1 MPHNLDHCYCQ
12 SAGIDQGP
20 SRLTAL
26 TAQVCVSP
34 ELQRQQQQIPT
45 HSRPESPNR
54 RSTRARDRL
63 HGAMTSGSISVAAT
77 ACAVLDCLDAAC
89 TGGASSA
96 DRLGDHFRAHGAHRH
111 HDTVFRP
118 LKIRVVRG
126 GRIASAMPRK
136 SPTSRSHGSDLQRS
150 TGSLRP
156 SSTSSGLGSMTSGR
170 SGLDSAS
177 STRSRGAPATPV
189 LLFNSYAALSHAR
202 SAMCYSHLVAPPP
215 PGRRT
220 AGARL
225 VATAPAVEMAPL
237 RDPVTKAMVL
247 GTPVHFQYL
256 HRRRRWEPQLPPV
269 EHTDAP
275 PAQEAPVHVE
285 TKVVPEPEI
294 EVDLAL
300 PDIPS
305 TRRTSKPKPTAVPA
319 VPAGPVEPI
328 YHPVRRQS
336 LMSKPKI
343 TATAADESDDDE
355 EEDDEDDQGETTEPS
370 PPDAEPAPP
379 PPEEED
385 DVDDVSDDLFPLL
398 PSRLSLASSMAGSDL
413 ASRKSSGT
421 PRLPIHGLLAHPIR
435 LVDPRVL
442 DMLDGERE
450 ALVSGLL
457 ELHTKLEQG
466 IDALD
471 PAYDALDVGTAD
483 PQLKSRVGTSIDD
496 DETLFQFMSDFL
508 LLLMV
513 QRERLT
519 GVRSVQY
526 AAQLEEVQ
534 ANPADAIRH
543 QAWTLYKYLHLVQRP
558 LIPGKV
564 MAQLLE
570 LGAEFSAC
578 LEGDMRPHHHGGGS
592 EHHGVGGE
600 EDVSVT
606 QHRLFRRR
614 LRMILRRH
622 FKRCSTLAVG
632 QFKAVLGHLSRFAH
646 VAEMIHDAPE
656 TDPDD
661 TYAAAVAML
670 TRLPVLFLP
679 LLVQPGWMDLVPT
692 SLKVMQLP
700 MSITTKHM
708 PASLRPTT
716 ARSMDENAHS
726 MASTPGLTPGSAAFW
741 HRHLQRDPRLRAQST
756 TDAVP
761 FLHALIKGLGP
772 PNRADRSLMDLT
784 SRRPG
789 TGYAEP
795 AAAHAPL
802 LGPGWAMDHTPD
814 ASASTLAL
822 AIAAN
827 NTVLPSPPAGTPCTL
842 SPAASIAALPTVS
855 DDGGTWS
862 PASPDTTRPVSAYP
876 VLNDRRAAA
885 HAGIRSA
892 GAPPAARSAIT
903 VTSVSRARTS
913 SFAQRVLVRHGS
925 ASGPSSAQPRP
936 HTAGTDLPPLPITT
950 TTVASRRTSRAPP
963 SADRSGTPSAPSTR
977 DGSALHT
984 RVVATIPADLVAR
997 AAALIAYLITHSD
1010 LLLDAAAVRALRLD
1024 RDLRRAEADPAAS
1037 APAGASAPMSAG
1049 PLADPPATAPS
1060 RRGGG
1065 GGARRGSVMVAAA
1078 AAVTATA
1085 VRARAN
1091 KDRLVPPKVGNGNG
1105 GPTTAPSPGVFAD
1118 RHEAADPFPLMAS
1131 ALHQG
1136 RRTAGS

>member
-1 MPHNLDHCYCQ
+1 
-12 SAGIDQGP
+12 
-20 SRLTAL
+20 
-26 TAQVCVSP
+26 
-34 ELQRQQQQIPT
+34 
-45 HSRPESPNR
+45 
-54 RSTRARDRL
+54 
-63 HGAMTSGSISVAAT
+63 MTSSSISVTAT

-96 DRLGDHFRAHGAHRH
+96 DRLSDHFRAHGAHHH
-111 HDTVFRP
+111 HDAVFRP

-126 GRIASAMPRK
+126 GRIASAMPRPPK
-136 SPTSRSHGSDLQRS
+136 SSTPRSHCSDLLRS

-156 SSTSSGLGSMTSGR
+156 SSTSSGFGSTMSGR
-170 SGLDSAS
+170 SGLDSAA
-177 STRSRGAPATPV
+177 STRSRGPPATPV

-202 SAMCYSHLVAPPP
+202 PAICYSHLVVPPP

-220 AGARL
+220 VGARL
-225 VATAPAVEMAPL
+225 VATAPAVETAPL

-269 EHTDAP
+269 EHVDAAP
-275 PAQEAPVHVE
+275 VHEAPAHVE

-294 EVDLAL
+294 KIELTL
-300 PDIPS
+300 PNIAAP
-305 TRRTSKPKPTAVPA
+305 RRTSKPKPSAVPTL
-319 VPAGPVEPI
+319 PAAPVEPS
-328 YHPVRRQS
+328 YQPARRQS
-336 LMSKPKI
+336 IMSKPKI
-343 TATAADESDDDE
+343 TATAADESDDE
-355 EEDDEDDQGETTEPS
+355 EEDEDDDDGGEPAEPS
-370 PPDAEPAPP
+370 PPYAEPAPP
-379 PPEEED
+379 PPDEEE
-385 DVDDVSDDLFPLL
+385 DVDDVPDDLFPLL

-413 ASRKSSGT
+413 ASPKSSGV

-457 ELHTKLEQG
+457 DLHTKLEQG

-471 PAYDALDVGTAD
+471 PAYDAVDAGVAD
-483 PQLKSRVGTSIDD
+483 PILKTRVGTSTDD

-558 LIPGKV
+558 LIPGKI

-578 LEGDMRPHHHGGGS
+578 LEGDMRPRHHGGG
-592 EHHGVGGE
+592 EHHGAAGE

-656 TDPDD
+656 MHADD

-670 TRLPVLFLP
+670 ARLPVLFLP
-679 LLVQPGWMDLVPT
+679 LLVQPGWTDLVPT
-692 SLKVMQLP
+692 ALKVTQLP

-716 ARSMDENAHS
+716 AGSMDEHAHS

-756 TDAVP
+756 ADAAP
-761 FLHALIKGLGP
+761 FLHALITGLGP
-772 PNRADRSLMDLT
+772 PNRADRSLVDLT

-795 AAAHAPL
+795 AAAPL

-842 SPAASIAALPTVS
+842 SPAASVAALPTVS

-876 VLNDRRAAA
+876 VLDDRRAAA
-885 HAGIRSA
+885 HVAVRHPGP
-892 GAPPAARSAIT
+892 PPAARSAVT
-903 VTSVSRARTS
+903 VTSVGRARTPS
-913 SFAQRVLVRHGS
+913 IAQRVLVRHGS
-925 ASGPSSAQPRP
+925 ASGPSPAARP
-936 HTAGTDLPPLPITT
+936 HTAGTDLPPFSPTT
-950 TTVASRRTSRAPP
+950 IGTTSGRPSRAPP
-963 SADRSGTPSAPSTR
+963 SADRTPTPKAPSTR
-977 DGSALHT
+977 GGSTLHT
-984 RVVATIPADLVAR
+984 RVVTTIPSDLVAR
-997 AAALIAYLITHSD
+997 AAALIAYLITHAD
-1010 LLLDAAAVRALRLD
+1010 VLLDAAAVRALRLD

-1037 APAGASAPMSAG
+1037 APPGASSPMSAG
-1049 PLADPPATAPS
+1049 PMADPPATAPA

-1065 GGARRGSVMVAAA
+1065 AGARRASVMVAAA

-1085 VRARAN
+1085 VRARAGNN
-1091 KDRLVPPKVGNGNG
+1091 KDRLVPPKGGNG

-1131 ALHQG
+1131 APHQG

>member
-1 MPHNLDHCYCQ
+1 
-12 SAGIDQGP
+12 
-20 SRLTAL
+20 
-26 TAQVCVSP
+26 
-34 ELQRQQQQIPT
+34 
-45 HSRPESPNR
+45 
-54 RSTRARDRL
+54 
-63 HGAMTSGSISVAAT
+63 MTSGSISVAAT

-89 TGGASSA
+89 TGGTSSA
-96 DRLGDHFRAHGAHRH
+96 DRLGDHFRAHGAHHH
-111 HDTVFRP
+111 HDAVFRP
-118 LKIRVVRG
+118 LKIRVIRG
-126 GRIASAMPRK
+126 GRIASAMPRAPK
-136 SPTSRSHGSDLQRS
+136 SASRSHGSDLQRS

-156 SSTSSGLGSMTSGR
+156 SSTSSGFGSMTSGR
-170 SGLDSAS
+170 SGLDSAT

-189 LLFNSYAALSHAR
+189 LLFNSYAALSHVR
-202 SAMCYSHLVAPPP
+202 PAMCYSHLVVPPP

-225 VATAPAVEMAPL
+225 VATAPAVETAPL

-269 EHTDAP
+269 EHADPAP
-275 PAQEAPVHVE
+275 VQEAPAHVE
-285 TKVVPEPEI
+285 AKVVPEPEI
-294 EVDLAL
+294 EIDLAL
-300 PDIPS
+300 PEIAAP
-305 TRRTSKPKPTAVPA
+305 RRTSKPKPSAVPA
-319 VPAGPVEPI
+319 IPATPVEPS
-328 YHPVRRQS
+328 YQPVRRQS
-336 LMSKPKI
+336 LLSKPKI
-343 TATAADESDDDE
+343 TATAADESDDEE
-355 EEDDEDDQGETTEPS
+355 EEDEDDEVGETTEPP

-385 DVDDVSDDLFPLL
+385 DVEDVSDDLFPLL

-413 ASRKSSGT
+413 ASRKSSGA

-457 ELHTKLEQG
+457 DLHTKLEQG

-471 PAYDALDVGTAD
+471 PAYDAADAGVAD
-483 PQLKSRVGTSIDD
+483 PILKSRVGTSTDD

-578 LEGDMRPHHHGGGS
+578 LEGDMRPHHHG
-592 EHHGVGGE
+592 EHHAGE
-600 EDVSVT
+600 EDMSVA
-606 QHRLFRRR
+606 QHRQFRRR

-656 TDPDD
+656 THADD

-692 SLKVMQLP
+692 ALKVTQLP
-700 MSITTKHM
+700 MSITTKHL

-716 ARSMDENAHS
+716 ASSMDEHAHS

-741 HRHLQRDPRLRAQST
+741 HRHLLRDPRLRAQST
-756 TDAVP
+756 TDAAP
-761 FLHALIKGLGP
+761 FLHALTTGLGP
-772 PNRADRSLMDLT
+772 PNRADRSLVDLT

-789 TGYAEP
+789 TGYTDP
-795 AAAHAPL
+795 AVAHAPL
-802 LGPGWAMDHTPD
+802 LGPGWAVDHTPD

-827 NTVLPSPPAGTPCTL
+827 NTVLPSPPAGTPCML
-842 SPAASIAALPTVS
+842 SPAASVTALPTVS

-876 VLNDRRAAA
+876 VLDDRRAAT
-885 HAGIRSA
+885 HVTVRSA
-892 GAPPAARSAIT
+892 GAPPTARSAVT
-903 VTSVSRARTS
+903 VTSVGRTCAPS
-913 SFAQRVLVRHGS
+913 LAQRVLVRHGS
-925 ASGPSSAQPRP
+925 AAGPAFTAATGLPRP
-936 HTAGTDLPPLPITT
+936 HTAGTDVPPLPLTSTT
-950 TTVASRRTSRAPP
+950 SRRASRAPP
-963 SADRSGTPSAPSTR
+963 SADRSATSSAPSTR

-984 RVVATIPADLVAR
+984 RVVATIPSDLVAR
-997 AAALIAYLITHSD
+997 AAALIAYLITHAD
-1010 LLLDAAAVRALRLD
+1010 VLLDAAAVRALRLD

-1037 APAGASAPMSAG
+1037 APPGASAPMSAG
-1049 PLADPPATAPS
+1049 PMADLPATAPA

-1065 GGARRGSVMVAAA
+1065 AKRTSVTVAAA

-1085 VRARAN
+1085 VRARAGN
-1091 KDRLVPPKVGNGNG
+1091 KDRLVPPKGGNG
-1105 GPTTAPSPGVFAD
+1105 GPTTAPNPGVFAD
-1118 RHEAADPFPLMAS
+1118 RHEAANPFPLMAS
-1131 ALHQG
+1131 APHQG
-1136 RRTAGS
+1136 RRTAGT